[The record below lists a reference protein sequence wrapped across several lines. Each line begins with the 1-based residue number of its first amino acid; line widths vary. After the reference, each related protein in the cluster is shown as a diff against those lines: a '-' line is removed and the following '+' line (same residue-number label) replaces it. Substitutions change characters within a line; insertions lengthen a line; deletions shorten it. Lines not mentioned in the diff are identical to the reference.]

1 MNIQN
6 NLYKDIEN
14 VLKSNNKLKITFE
27 PVAQPKS
34 VEESVNE
41 IVKKSFAKEQKLKFI
56 FKIIL
61 TAILIILLFFQLIA
75 ITSVTFYIAI
85 KIINYSNSAVT
96 DMRVSLLSSY
106 YSFLKYFVTITLGE
120 FISAFYFILKWGFD
134 DSLSKRLI
142 KLNDK

>member
-6 NLYKDIEN
+6 NLYKDIEDA
-14 VLKSNNKLKITFE
+14 LKSKNEPKITFE
-27 PVAQPKS
+27 PFAQPKR
-34 VEESVNE
+34 VEESVKE
-41 IVKKSFAKEQKLKFI
+41 IIKNSFAKDQDLKFK
-56 FKIIL
+56 FKKFL

-85 KIINYSNSAVT
+85 KIINYSNSDIT
-96 DMRVSLLSSY
+96 DIRVSLLASY

-142 KLNDK
+142 KSNDK